1 MLTGHPARR
10 RMARGSSLICCH
22 VSELSLVLSY
32 LCFSQNYDSAEDLM
46 QRKSK
51 KRLILTGAARF
62 NSKPKTGL
70 IFLEENGLIYHD
82 LSDEVTRP
90 QSLAKFLKS
99 STRLDKKLLGDFIS
113 KPENIDVLKAFIGL
127 FDFHEVRSLAAFI
140 LRMEHLML
148 TPYRNPSPMR

>member
-1 MLTGHPARR
+1 
-10 RMARGSSLICCH
+10 
-22 VSELSLVLSY
+22 
-32 LCFSQNYDSAEDLM
+32 M

>member
-1 MLTGHPARR
+1 
-10 RMARGSSLICCH
+10 
-22 VSELSLVLSY
+22 
-32 LCFSQNYDSAEDLM
+32 M

-70 IFLEENGLIYHD
+70 AFLEENGLIYHD
-82 LSDEVTRP
+82 LSDEVTHA

-113 KPENIDVLKAFIGL
+113 KPENIDVLKAFVGL
-127 FDFHEVRSLAAFI
+127 FDFREVRPIAGLIVF
-140 LRMEHLML
+140 R
-148 TPYRNPSPMR
+148 P